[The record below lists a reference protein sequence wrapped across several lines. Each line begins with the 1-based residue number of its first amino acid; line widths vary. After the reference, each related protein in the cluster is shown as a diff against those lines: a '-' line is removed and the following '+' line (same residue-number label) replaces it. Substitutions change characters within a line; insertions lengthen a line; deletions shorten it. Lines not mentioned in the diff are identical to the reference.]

1 MGGPVVPGPPRAW
14 TNGALIRL
22 VVGHAMVVITE
33 WASMVAVLVYAFE
46 QDGARATGLASLAV
60 LAPQLVGAP
69 VAAALAGWLPAQR
82 LRVAGLSVQ
91 AVGYGAAAWAAAA
104 EAPVAVVVAATVV
117 ALGALSTL
125 RPTGAVLLPALVRTT
140 QELTRGNLWT
150 SHAEGASALAG
161 PLVAAALLALG
172 GPPAGLAG
180 CAALAAAATVLTVVG
195 APSGPPATGDDGA
208 WRPGPV
214 LSGAFATMR
223 ARPWTIGILG
233 VVTARSAVIGFLD
246 VLLVVLAFEELD
258 LGSGGPGVLS
268 ALVGAGALASTFVA
282 AAVVRRTRLAP
293 WLAVGLGLAAVGCLA
308 LAAVTAL
315 AVTVVVLPVLGLTA
329 ALLYGLGTILLQRS
343 ADPRVL
349 GSLFAMI
356 ELVGGVGLLIGS
368 GLAQVLIAVGGVSVA
383 LVGLAVVLGLVLLV
397 TGRPV
402 WRADADADVPVVEMS
417 VLHELP
423 MFAALPPMELEAVAR
438 AAETVPVKAGEVVI
452 RQGEAGNRFFAVGEG
467 AFDIV
472 RDGEPIRVARRGSCF
487 GEVALLADVT
497 RTATV
502 TALEDGSLLGVDR
515 VPFLVAV
522 TGRDAS
528 LTAAWRFVQAMPVA
542 PELPAEPVVT
552 SIPEADAD

>member
-1 MGGPVVPGPPRAW
+1 MAGSVAPEPPRVRA
-14 TNGALIRL
+14 NGALVRL
-22 VVGHAMVVITE
+22 VGAHALAVVTE
-33 WASMVAVLVYAFE
+33 WASMVAVLVYAFDE
-46 QDGARATGLASLAV
+46 GGARATGLASLAI

-69 VAAALAGWLPAQR
+69 VAAALAGRFTAHR
-82 LRVAGLSVQ
+82 LRVAGLAVQ
-91 AVGYGAAAWAAAA
+91 AVGYGTAAWAAAVG
-104 EAPVAVVVAATVV
+104 APVFVVVAATVV

-140 QELTRGNLWT
+140 QELTRGNLWV

-161 PLVAAALLALG
+161 PLTAAGLLALG
-172 GPPAGLAG
+172 GPPMGLAG
-180 CAALAAAATVLTVVG
+180 CAVLTAVATALTVPS
-195 APSGPPATGDDGA
+195 APPGSPVTGDEGA

-214 LSGAFATMR
+214 LSGALATMR

-233 VVTARSAVIGFLD
+233 VVAARSAVIGFLD

-258 LGSGGPGVLS
+258 LGPGGPGVLS
-268 ALVGAGALASTFVA
+268 ALVGAGALLSTFVA
-282 AAVVRRTRLAP
+282 AAIVRRTRLAP
-293 WLAVGLGLAAVGCLA
+293 WLAIGLGLAAAGCLL
-308 LAAVTAL
+308 LASVTQL
-315 AVTVVVLPVLGLTA
+315 GVTVVVLPVLGLTA

-356 ELVGGVGLLIGS
+356 ELVGGAGLLIGS
-368 GLAQVLIAVGGVSVA
+368 GLAQVLIAVGDVSLA
-383 LVGLAVVLGLVLLV
+383 LVGLAVGLGLVLVV

-417 VLHELP
+417 VLHALP
-423 MFAALPPMELEAVAR
+423 MFAALPPLELEAVAR
-438 AAETVPVKAGEVVI
+438 AAEHVSVGAGDVVI
-452 RQGEAGNRFFAVGEG
+452 RQGDRGDRFFAVVDG

-472 RDGEPIRVARRGSCF
+472 RNGESIRVARRGSCF

-502 TALEDGSLLGVDR
+502 SATEAGTLLGVDR

-552 SIPEADAD
+552 PRPPDDVG